1 VTEPLVSKRE
11 SLPSLKITSQYN
23 KTMGVI
29 INETITL
36 INGLTVTNPYASV
49 GENDIRVHKKVEQNR
64 SYETDP
70 ETGEITPTPST
81 KYIVRGRFTMWVTP
95 ELRVSGSRDIGSIG
109 VEVESETPATGNV
122 YELLYNKLKTMKT
135 CTDSI

>member
-1 VTEPLVSKRE
+1 
-11 SLPSLKITSQYN
+11 
-23 KTMGVI
+23 MGVI

-36 INGLTVTNPYASV
+36 ANGLTVTNPYTSV
-49 GENDIRVHKKVEQNR
+49 GENNIKVEKKVEENR

-70 ETGEITPTPST
+70 ETGESTTTTTSTT
-81 KYIVRGRFTMWVTP
+81 KYIVEGRFTMWVSP
-95 ELRVSGSRDIGSIG
+95 ELRVSGSRDIGGIE
-109 VEVESETPATGNV
+109 VQVESETPPTGNV

>member
-1 VTEPLVSKRE
+1 
-11 SLPSLKITSQYN
+11 
-23 KTMGVI
+23 MGVT

-36 INGLTVTNPYASV
+36 ANGLTVTNPYASV
-49 GENDIRVHKKVEQNR
+49 AKNIINVEKLVEDKL
-64 SYETDP
+64 SYNSET
-70 ETGEITPTPST
+70 EERTVTTIT

-95 ELRVSGSRDIGSIG
+95 ELRVSGSRDIGNIR
-109 VEVESETPATGNV
+109 VEIESKTPPTGNV

>member
-1 VTEPLVSKRE
+1 
-11 SLPSLKITSQYN
+11 
-23 KTMGVI
+23 MGVI

-36 INGLTVTNPYASV
+36 GNGLTVTNPYASV
-49 GENDIRVHKKVEQNR
+49 GENDIKVEKRVQEHM
-64 SYETDP
+64 SYETNP
-70 ETGEITPTPST
+70 ETGEMTTTTTSTT
-81 KYIVRGRFTMWVTP
+81 KYTVQSCFTMWVTP

-109 VEVESETPATGNV
+109 VEVESETPPTGNV